1 MSAQEKS
8 RDFSAEPHLPYMEG
22 EDYRLCNACK
32 QPAGASIHLRRDSRQ
47 CQAFYPLHGRPCPN
61 MAVDADPN
69 DGERALCAN
78 CLKNANGAPWT
89 PWSEGY
95 YHSDNGSW
103 EPRGDY
109 THWVPKA
116 KAPGGKAPAES
127 KAEEHVCIAFVGGLC
142 PVCNGKNPTPP
153 IKPGTVEHE
162 CRASKGVFCS
172 ICNAAD
178 PVDLPLALKEF
189 IVEYGVWP
197 DEWLKEDQARGK
209 PDTTSDNLRR
219 AMAEFLIAAHKDE
232 ADRAAATDNT
242 TLHAIQ
248 MAYSAMERALAVP
261 AVKGVRPGLVEVEQ
275 WLSDAKSYVASLR
288 DLDRQL
294 HEAQVAFEEEAL
306 LSKPKF

>member
-69 DGERALCAN
+69 DGERALCAD

-109 THWVPKA
+109 THWVPKKA
-116 KAPGGKAPAES
+116 KAKREHDDGERGECTVCVVGDAAAKAAAP
-127 KAEEHVCIAFVGGLC
+127 EHVCVAFVGGLC
-142 PVCNGKNPTPP
+142 PVCNGKNPAPP
-153 IKPGTVEHE
+153 IQPEEG
-162 CRASKGVFCS
+162 
-172 ICNAAD
+172 
-178 PVDLPLALKEF
+178 
-189 IVEYGVWP
+189 
-197 DEWLKEDQARGK
+197 
-209 PDTTSDNLRR
+209 
-219 AMAEFLIAAHKDE
+219 E
-232 ADRAAATDNT
+232 ADREGAQEEEALRDNT

-288 DLDRQL
+288 DTDRQL